1 MALSY
6 QHNFCALSLGP
17 RGKRGRLVRVCCGLN
32 RLCHLSL
39 TYSAQPPSHTNA
51 NTYKHR
57 KIWLKK
63 EKRIRKKRKKFA
75 FTYLRPSR
83 RQSQTKLYEKSFGFF
98 PFYRLVFPV
107 VLILFGP
114 AQSGEVKRTEMK
126 MKESALT
133 CNDREKD
140 FLNFLLVLMHFGV
153 AKGKYVPELRSQFNQ
168 RTQNSASNR
177 NN

>member
-1 MALSY
+1 MPFIIDIFGSAPISHKRKHIQTPENMAEERKTHPEKAKKICFYL
-6 QHNFCALSLGP
+6 
-17 RGKRGRLVRVCCGLN
+17 
-32 RLCHLSL
+32 L
-39 TYSAQPPSHTNA
+39 TAEPQTKPN
-51 NTYKHR
+51 KVV
-57 KIWLKK
+57 
-63 EKRIRKKRKKFA
+63 RKKFRL
-75 FTYLRPSR
+75 FSILPSCLPR
-83 RQSQTKLYEKSFGFF
+83 CPYSFWPG
-98 PFYRLVFPV
+98 LVR
-107 VLILFGP
+107 
-114 AQSGEVKRTEMK
+114 EVKRTEMK